1 MALLSSLSFACFCI
15 KPWGI
20 IRKPAKAKLSPSF
33 RAGAAGGA
41 MQLTVTTDQ
50 DQIVTVDL
58 DANDPVETLKAVLE
72 AETGYPA
79 AQQRLIHN
87 GKELPA
93 SGQTLGGLGLQA
105 NDLLVLLRRP
115 AAGAAPAA
123 ASAAQQQRQQQQG
136 EPFNPDGSAK
146 DPEALMQMLA
156 GSPAQLASLPAGLQ
170 EAVRARDV
178 GRFQSELRGMAEER
192 RRAEEEQARFRRLA
206 EEDPFNPEVQRR
218 LMESIEQANVFENFD
233 MALEHNPEAF
243 SSVCM
248 LYVKMEVNGF
258 PLKAFVD
265 SGAQMTIMSRL
276 CAERCN
282 LLRLMDRRW
291 QGTAVGVGSAKILG
305 RIHMAQLKCGDH
317 FFPCSIT
324 VLDQDGMEFLFG
336 LENLKRHQCCIDL
349 KDNVLRF
356 GSTGAA
362 LPFLPEHE
370 IPQKERPQAMEG
382 DQPSSAAAPAPAAP
396 QPTAAPPSG
405 SGGGLPAG
413 WEDKVQRL
421 QELGFSREMCVQAL
435 RSTGGREE
443 EAAALLFG
451 GF

>member
-1 MALLSSLSFACFCI
+1 
-15 KPWGI
+15 
-20 IRKPAKAKLSPSF
+20 
-33 RAGAAGGA
+33 
-41 MQLTVTTDQ
+41 MQLTITTDQ

-72 AETGYPA
+72 AETGCPA
-79 AQQRLIHN
+79 AQQQLIHN
-87 GKELPA
+87 GRQLPA

-105 NDLLVLLRRP
+105 NDLVMLLRRP
-115 AAGAAPAA
+115 AGAGAAPAA
-123 ASAAQQQRQQQQG
+123 AGAAQPQPQQPG
-136 EPFNPDGSAK
+136 DPLNPDGSAK
-146 DPEALMQMLA
+146 NPEQLMQMLA
-156 GSPAQLASLPAGLQ
+156 GNPVQLANLPPQLQ
-170 EAVRARDV
+170 AAVRAQDV
-178 GRFQSELRGMAEER
+178 GRFQAELRSMAEER
-192 RRAEEEQARFRRLA
+192 RKAEEEEARFRRLA
-206 EEDPFNPEVQRR
+206 EDDPFNPEVQRR
-218 LMESIEQANVFENFD
+218 LMEAIEQANVYENFD

-258 PLKAFVD
+258 PLKAFID
-265 SGAQMTIMSRL
+265 SGAQMTIMSRS

-362 LPFLPEHE
+362 LPFLSEHE
-370 IPQKERPQAMEG
+370 IPLTERREAMEDDAPG
-382 DQPSSAAAPAPAAP
+382 PSGAAAPAPAAP
-396 QPTAAPPSG
+396 APAPAAGAAAPPTTAAPSSG
-405 SGGGLPAG
+405 GSGGLPAG
-413 WEDKVQRL
+413 WEDKVRRL
-421 QELGFSREMCVQAL
+421 QELGFSREMCIQAL
-435 RSTGGREE
+435 RSTGGLDE

>member
-1 MALLSSLSFACFCI
+1 
-15 KPWGI
+15 
-20 IRKPAKAKLSPSF
+20 
-33 RAGAAGGA
+33 
-41 MQLTVTTDQ
+41 MQLTITTDN

-79 AQQRLIHN
+79 AQQCLIHN
-87 GKELPA
+87 GRELPA
-93 SGQTLGGLGLQA
+93 SGQTLGGLGLQS
-105 NDLLVLLRRP
+105 NDLLVLRARP

-123 ASAAQQQRQQQQG
+123 ASAAPQRQQPG
-136 EPFNPDGSAK
+136 NPLNPDGSAREP
-146 DPEALMQMLA
+146 DQLMQMLA
-156 GSPAQLASLPAGLQ
+156 ASPEQLATLPREVQ
-170 EAVRARDV
+170 DAVRAQDV
-178 GRFQSELRGMAEER
+178 ARFQAELRRMAEER
-192 RRAEEEQARFRRLA
+192 RKAAEEEARFRRLA

-218 LMESIEQANVFENFD
+218 LMEAIEQANVHENFD

-265 SGAQMTIMSRL
+265 SGAQMTIMSKS

-305 RIHMAQLKCGDH
+305 RIHMVQLKCGDH

-349 KDNVLRF
+349 RDNVLRF

-370 IPQKERPQAMEG
+370 IPQKERLGHEAEQDRPG
-382 DQPSSAAAPAPAAP
+382 PSGAAAPAPAVPAP
-396 QPTAAPPSG
+396 VPTAGAAQPPSAAAPSG
-405 SGGGLPAG
+405 GGGGLPAG
-413 WEDKVQRL
+413 WEDKVRRL
-421 QELGFSREMCVQAL
+421 QELGFSRDVCIQAL
-435 RSTGGREE
+435 RGTGGREE